1 MSTRVRTTRSLPRS
15 RAWLRVLVLLLA
27 LLVPGTHA
35 EVLATSVASSAETTV
50 EYDVLD
56 TAAALRPVPLT
67 VRRPTMPLRPAPGP
81 ASQAPRV
88 RSFPA
93 PPWSP
98 YTLRAL
104 RTVVL
109 RC

>member
-1 MSTRVRTTRSLPRS
+1 MSTARRLPPSRV
-15 RAWLRVLVLLLA
+15 WLRVLVLLFA
-27 LLVPGTHA
+27 LLLPGVHTEVHA
-35 EVLATSVASSAETTV
+35 TPVASVETV

-56 TAAALRPVPLT
+56 VAVRPPADA
-67 VRRPTMPLRPAPGP
+67 VRRAAVPLRPAAVP
-81 ASQAPRV
+81 APAPTATRGRPRQAPPV
-88 RSFPA
+88 P
-93 PPWSP
+93 P